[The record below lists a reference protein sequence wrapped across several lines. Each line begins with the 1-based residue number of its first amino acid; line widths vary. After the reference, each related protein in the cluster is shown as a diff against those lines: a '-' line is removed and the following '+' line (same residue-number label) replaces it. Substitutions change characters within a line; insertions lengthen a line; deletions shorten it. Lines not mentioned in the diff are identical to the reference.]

1 VVAGKPDGAV
11 GDAPADPLDT
21 AEAKLMAA
29 RAAKPTTRPRWHR
42 DLMDNVILLT
52 PSRVDLPTK
61 LDTVRDAN
69 TTLRNAGGA
78 HVSQTWDR
86 RQQVEKP

>member
-1 VVAGKPDGAV
+1 VVAGEPDGPV

-21 AEAKLMAA
+21 AEVKLMAA
-29 RAAKPTTRPRWHR
+29 SAAKPTTRPRWRR

-52 PSRVDLPTK
+52 PSRVDIPTK
-61 LDTVRDAN
+61 LDTVRN
-69 TTLRNAGGA
+69 PGTTLRNVGGA

-86 RQQVEKP
+86 RQQAEGP